1 MSGSSRLAPL
11 SGLCLFCGPAL
22 AEGGPLAL
30 THSGV
35 GLFALVIFVLAY
47 LLVMAEEY
55 LKLRKSKPVLIAA
68 GIIWIAI
75 GVVYADA
82 GLSPL
87 AHEGFRQNLLEY
99 GELMLFLL
107 VAMTY
112 INAME
117 DRLLFAALRARLVRA
132 GLSLRTLFWLTG
144 FLAFFISP
152 VVDNLTT
159 ALLMCTVVLN
169 VANEDRRFINLACIN
184 IVVAANAGG
193 AFSPFGDITTLMV
206 WQAGKVPFG
215 QFFAL
220 FIPGLLNFLIPALL
234 MSLMV
239 PRHAPRVL
247 DEEVT
252 LRRGAATIVLLF
264 LLTIGTAVACHHFLQ
279 LPPVLGMMTGLG
291 YLQFFGFYLRKTQP
305 GVLAAG
311 ALILVVAATG
321 EIRDGELGQPEL
333 GAEPGVVRGD
343 LLLDTL
349 PKQGPLHAVV
359 ASLLVFQVAGEIPPL
374 GSVVGVG
381 AVIGGQADG
390 LARLGLPELIA
401 AAPEQGAQIAGT
413 DSSAM
418 EDAGDHQRP
427 LPTQFHTTLLAAYQE
442 ASAPH
447 RGASKSAVTACS
459 GAASKARRQPK
470 ARGLTT
476 SISIQAR
483 P

>member
-11 SGLCLFCGPAL
+11 PGLCLFCGPAL
-22 AEGGPLAL
+22 ADGGPLSL
-30 THSGV
+30 THTGV

-75 GVVYADA
+75 GVVYA
-82 GLSPL
+82 GQGQSPL

-99 GELMLFLL
+99 AELMLFLL

-169 VANEDRRFINLACIN
+169 VANGDRRFINLACIN

-220 FIPGLLNFLIPALL
+220 FIPALLNFLIPASL

-247 DEEVT
+247 DEEVV
-252 LRRGAATIVLLF
+252 LRRGAVTIVLLF
-264 LLTIGTAVACHHFLQ
+264 LLPIGTAVACHHFLH

-291 YLQFFGFYLRKTQP
+291 YLQFFGFYLRKTQRGILARERALYERTGDHARLLRLGSIVP
-305 GVLAAG
+305 FDVFNKIAKAEWDTLLFFYGVVMCVGGLGFMGYLALASQFLYQGDPTQANVVIGLLSSVIDNIPVMFAVLSMEPQMSTGQWLLVSLTTGVGGSLLSIGSAAG
-311 ALILVVAATG
+311 VALM
-321 EIRDGELGQPEL
+321 
-333 GAEPGVVRGD
+333 
-343 LLLDTL
+343 
-349 PKQGPLHAVV
+349 
-359 ASLLVFQVAGEIPPL
+359 
-374 GSVVGVG
+374 
-381 AVIGGQADG
+381 GQARG
-390 LARLGLPELIA
+390 IYTFLGHLKWLPAILLGYMVSI
-401 AAPEQGAQIAGT
+401 GAHLWLN
-413 DSSAM
+413 SA
-418 EDAGDHQRP
+418 
-427 LPTQFHTTLLAAYQE
+427 LF
-442 ASAPH
+442 
-447 RGASKSAVTACS
+447 
-459 GAASKARRQPK
+459 
-470 ARGLTT
+470 
-476 SISIQAR
+476 
-483 P
+483 

>member
-11 SGLCLFCGPAL
+11 PWLCLFCGPAL
-22 AEGGPLAL
+22 ADGGPLSL
-30 THSGV
+30 THTGV

-75 GVVYADA
+75 GVVYA
-82 GLSPL
+82 GQGQSPL

-99 GELMLFLL
+99 AELMLFLL

-169 VANEDRRFINLACIN
+169 VANGDRRFINLACIN

-220 FIPGLLNFLIPALL
+220 FIPGLLNFLIPA
-234 MSLMV
+234 SLMALRLLALQPQRV
-239 PRHAPRVL
+239 P
-247 DEEVT
+247 
-252 LRRGAATIVLLF
+252 
-264 LLTIGTAVACHHFLQ
+264 
-279 LPPVLGMMTGLG
+279 
-291 YLQFFGFYLRKTQP
+291 
-305 GVLAAG
+305 
-311 ALILVVAATG
+311 VAA
-321 EIRDGELGQPEL
+321 R
-333 GAEPGVVRGD
+333 
-343 LLLDTL
+343 
-349 PKQGPLHAVV
+349 
-359 ASLLVFQVAGEIPPL
+359 
-374 GSVVGVG
+374 
-381 AVIGGQADG
+381 
-390 LARLGLPELIA
+390 
-401 AAPEQGAQIAGT
+401 
-413 DSSAM
+413 
-418 EDAGDHQRP
+418 
-427 LPTQFHTTLLAAYQE
+427 
-442 ASAPH
+442 
-447 RGASKSAVTACS
+447 
-459 GAASKARRQPK
+459 ARR
-470 ARGLTT
+470 
-476 SISIQAR
+476 
-483 P
+483 